1 MTKKRYFQYK
11 YVLLNQDGSLST
23 WERGVDRIA
32 DLDILPDINQK
43 TGKGVQSMKSV
54 EIIDDWEKFRMN
66 FMINYPSLGDDIEL
80 TLDGN

>member
-1 MTKKRYFQYK
+1 
-11 YVLLNQDGSLST
+11 
-23 WERGVDRIA
+23 
-32 DLDILPDINQK
+32 
-43 TGKGVQSMKSV
+43 MKSV